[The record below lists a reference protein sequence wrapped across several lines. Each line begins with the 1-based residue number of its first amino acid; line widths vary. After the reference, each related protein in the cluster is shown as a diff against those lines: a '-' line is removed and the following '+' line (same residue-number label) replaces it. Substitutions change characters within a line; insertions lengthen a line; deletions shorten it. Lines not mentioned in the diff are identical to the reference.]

1 MYVSKKLLLL
11 TFIGSSFIQA
21 DSDAAKKR
29 MHKQSN
35 DPVYYATLVEGDCA
49 TMVEKPVTKDL
60 YFYHLLKSLEHLVQ
74 NCKSVTD
81 ALAGHLEQKDIEA
94 TQELCQRLSVSI
106 NENNN
111 LIPQSFSD
119 MQALHAKALSKL
131 LKRTKNLKEAI
142 DQIHNKDLKA
152 LKTLVEKLKK
162 DLAQELA
169 VLQETLN
176 TVESIALV
184 QDEKLESVVNR
195 VVGLELQLQLL
206 TQEFALL
213 KEDNAKLLDVLGSP
227 TDESADTDDLGSVIA
242 IDQAELSLISWLKT
256 VYKQLR
262 ADDFIS

>member
-1 MYVSKKLLLL
+1 MYGSKLLLL
-11 TFIGSSFIQA
+11 AFVGSSMIHA
-21 DSDAAKKR
+21 DTNACKNKSPE
-29 MHKQSN
+29 QSQ
-35 DPVYYATLVEGDCA
+35 DPVYFATLVDGDCA

-60 YFYHLLKSLEHLVQ
+60 YFYHLLKSLEQLVQ
-74 NCKSVTD
+74 NCKMVTD

-142 DQIHNKDLKA
+142 DHIHNKDLKSI
-152 LKTLVEKLKK
+152 KILVEKLKK

-169 VLQETLN
+169 AVQETLN
-176 TVESIALV
+176 TVESIAILH
-184 QDEKLESVVNR
+184 DEKLESVLTR
-195 VVGLELQLQLL
+195 VAGLELQLQILA
-206 TQEFALL
+206 QEFALL